1 MERCSHISGHLLDVV
16 DESGP
21 SVCCKCVRCGE
32 RICGNYFE
40 LKKAYKFVQHPT
52 FVEIVKSIYSQKP
65 QKETVIIAYVI
76 GGILVLAS
84 IAATIGAIWEIY
96 FNR

>member
-1 MERCSHISGHLLDVV
+1 MEKCSHLLEERDHLGVFV
-16 DESGP
+16 D
-21 SVCCKCVRCGE
+21 CKCVRCGE
-32 RICGNYFE
+32 QICGNYFE
-40 LKKAYKFVQHPT
+40 LKEVYEFVKHPSPKT
-52 FVEIVKSIYSQKP
+52 NPFSQKGS
-65 QKETVIIAYVI
+65 KETVIIAYVI